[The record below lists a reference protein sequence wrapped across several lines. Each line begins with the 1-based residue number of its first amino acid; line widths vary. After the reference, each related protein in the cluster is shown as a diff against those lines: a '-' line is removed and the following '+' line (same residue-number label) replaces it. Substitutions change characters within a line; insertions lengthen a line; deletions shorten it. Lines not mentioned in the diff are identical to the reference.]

1 MLLLS
6 EAVINKPVLS
16 LRTGGVVALMESAII
31 NPANLKIEGLYCQD
45 RISKNK
51 LILLYQD
58 IRNVVSQGA
67 IVNDYDVLSSPDIL
81 VRLQDV
87 LKLKFS
93 LVGKSVYTVQKEK
106 VGKVKDF
113 AFDSD
118 TFFVQK
124 LYVGRSLTK
133 SFSGGQLS
141 IDRNQVVEVTTNK
154 IIIQDI
160 LKPVDARSAVSAP
173 SPVGT

>member
-6 EAVINKPVLS
+6 ESVINKPVLS
-16 LRTGGVVALMESAII
+16 LRTGGIIALIETAIV
-31 NPANLKIEGLYCQD
+31 NPKNLKLEGFYCQD
-45 RISKNK
+45 RLSKNK
-51 LILLYQD
+51 LVLLYQD
-58 IRNVVSQGA
+58 IRNVVGQGI

-87 LKLKFS
+87 LELKFD
-93 LVGKSVYTVQKEK
+93 LFNKPVFTVQKER

-118 TFFVQK
+118 TFFIQK
-124 LYVGRSLTK
+124 LYVGKSLIK
-133 SFSGGQLS
+133 AFGSGQLS
-141 IDRNQVVEVTTNK
+141 IDRTQVIEVTTDK
-154 IIIQDI
+154 IIVQDL
-160 LKPVDARSAVSAP
+160 LKKQSTRATVPAI